1 MEIDSFPLNAA
12 RRWFPSPRRL
22 AAVALVL
29 GCLDTAALLLNM
41 HSWNAGGASILWPAN
56 GILLGALLCAPRRHW
71 PAYLTAG
78 FAIDLGVNFF
88 VTSHLWTSAYLASC
102 NTLEAGLAA
111 ALLYRTIS
119 PKLDL
124 TQRRQLL
131 SLLFYGVILAPAVAS
146 FFAQFHSSWSLS
158 WPLFGQR
165 FIADALGIAI
175 TTPLYLSFT
184 QQERLPGRSR
194 FEIAG
199 LLAAFCAVTLLVFW
213 QTQLP
218 LLFLLLPFLLL
229 LGVRLRLAGSALG
242 LLIVAMVG
250 GFFATATR
258 GPVILIRPSLAPS
271 RDITL
276 QFFIAASILTL
287 YLIEVLLAERERLQT
302 SLQGSE
308 ARFRLLA
315 EASEDVVIL
324 SDLSGDRRYV
334 SPAVRSVLGWD
345 PEEMVGQNYTQIVH
359 PDDIVPLASLMET
372 CLEEKPAGTLI
383 CRCRRKDGTY
393 IWMEASIRLHR
404 DDVSGK
410 AVGFVNVV
418 RDITNRM
425 AVEEEL
431 DRAFRLVENQAMIDG
446 LTGIANRRRFDE
458 TMDREWRRAMRDH
471 TPLSLLMIDVDHF
484 KLYNDIYGHISG
496 DVCLREIASAAQG
509 VLHRS
514 SDLLARYGGEEFIVV
529 LPSTDSDGALLLAE
543 QIRSAVELRSLP
555 HSGNPPHAVIT
566 VSIGCATSI
575 LDYDAPRNSLLQAA
589 DDALYV
595 AKSAGRNRIEVAEAL
610 PAARLEP

>member
-12 RRWFPSPRRL
+12 RHWFPSPRRL

-29 GCLDTAALLLNM
+29 GCLDTAAVLLNM

-56 GILLGALLCAPRRHW
+56 GLLLGALLCAPRRHW
-71 PAYLTAG
+71 PVYLSAG
-78 FAIDLGVNFF
+78 FAIDLGVNLYLA
-88 VTSHLWTSAYLASC
+88 SHLWTSAYLAFS
-102 NTLEAGLAA
+102 NTLEVAIAA
-111 ALLYRTIS
+111 SLLYPTIS
-119 PKLDL
+119 PKPDL
-124 TQRRQLL
+124 TERRQLL
-131 SLLFYGVILAPAVAS
+131 GLLSYGVILAPAVAS
-146 FFAQFHSSWSLS
+146 FVAQFNPSWTFS

-175 TTPLYLSFT
+175 TTPLYLSFS
-184 QQERLPGRSR
+184 QPDRLLRRSR
-194 FEIAG
+194 FEVAG
-199 LLAAFCAVTLLVFW
+199 LLATLCAATLLVFW
-213 QTQLP
+213 QPQLP
-218 LLFLLLPFLLL
+218 LLVLLLPLLL
-229 LGVRLRLAGSALG
+229 LLEVRLRLAGSALG

-250 GFFATATR
+250 GFFTTPIR
-258 GPVILIRPSLAPS
+258 GPILLIRPSLAPS

-276 QFFIAASILTL
+276 QFFVAVSILTL
-287 YLIEVLLAERERLQT
+287 YLIEILMAERGRLWAN
-302 SLQGSE
+302 LQGSE

-324 SDLSGDRRYV
+324 SDLNGNRRYV

-345 PEEMVGQNYTQIVH
+345 PDEMVGQNYTQIVH
-359 PDDIVPLASLMET
+359 PDDVATLASLMQT
-372 CLEEKPAGTLI
+372 CLEEKPAGVLT

-404 DDVSGK
+404 DEVSGM

-418 RDITNRM
+418 RDITSRK
-425 AVEEEL
+425 AAEEEL
-431 DRAFRLVENQAMIDG
+431 DRAFRLVENQAMVDG

-458 TMDREWRRAMRDH
+458 TMDREWRRGMRDH

-484 KLYNDIYGHISG
+484 KLYNDIHGHISG
-496 DVCLREIASAAQG
+496 DACLREIASAAQG

-529 LPSTDSDGALLLAE
+529 LPSTDSDGAQLLAE

-555 HSGNPPHAVIT
+555 HAGNPPHSVIT
-566 VSIGCATSI
+566 VSIGCATNI
-575 LDYDAPRNSLLQAA
+575 LNYDTPRNSLLQAA

-610 PAARLEP
+610 PAARLEQ

>member
-12 RRWFPSPRRL
+12 RHWFPSPRRL

-41 HSWNAGGASILWPAN
+41 HSWNAGGASILWPAD
-56 GILLGALLCAPRRHW
+56 GLLLGVLLCAPRRHW
-71 PAYLTAG
+71 PTYLTAG
-78 FAIDLGVNFF
+78 FAIDLGVNL
-88 VTSHLWTSAYLASC
+88 SLASPLWPSVYPAFC
-102 NTLEAGLAA
+102 NTLEVALAA
-111 ALLYRTIS
+111 ALLYPTIS
-119 PKLDL
+119 PKPDHL
-124 TQRRQLL
+124 TERRQLL
-131 SLLFYGVILAPAVAS
+131 SLLAYGVILAPAVAS
-146 FFAQFHSSWSLS
+146 FVAQFNPSWTFS

-175 TTPLYLSFT
+175 TTPLYLSFC
-184 QQERLPGRSR
+184 QPDRLPRRSR

-199 LLAAFCAVTLLVFW
+199 LLAAVCAVTLFIFW
-213 QTQLP
+213 RTQLP

-229 LGVRLRLAGSALG
+229 LEVRLRLTGSALG
-242 LLIVAMVG
+242 LLIVSMVG
-250 GFFATATR
+250 GFFTTPTR
-258 GPVILIRPSLAPS
+258 GPIMLIRPSLAPS

-276 QFFIAASILTL
+276 QFFIAVSILTL
-287 YLIEVLLAERERLQT
+287 YLIEILMAEGGRLRT
-302 SLQGSE
+302 NLQGSE

-315 EASEDVVIL
+315 EASEDVVVL
-324 SDLSGDRRYV
+324 ADLNGDRRYV

-345 PEEMVGQNYTQIVH
+345 PEELVGQNYSQIVH
-359 PDDIVPLASLMET
+359 PDDVATLASLMET
-372 CLEEKPAGTLI
+372 CLEEKPAGTLK
-383 CRCRRKDGTY
+383 CRCRRKDGIY

-404 DDVSGK
+404 DEVSGK

-418 RDITNRM
+418 RDITSRK
-425 AVEEEL
+425 AAEEEL

-458 TMDREWRRAMRDH
+458 TMDREWKRAMRDH

-484 KLYNDIYGHISG
+484 KLYNDIHGHISG
-496 DVCLREIASAAQG
+496 DACLREIASAAQG

-529 LPSTDSDGALLLAE
+529 LPSTDSDGAQLLAE

-566 VSIGCATSI
+566 VSVGCATSI
-575 LDYDAPRNSLLQAA
+575 LDYDSPRNSLLQAA

-595 AKSAGRNRIEVAEAL
+595 AKSAGRNRIEVAEARL
-610 PAARLEP
+610 PQG

>member
-1 MEIDSFPLNAA
+1 
-12 RRWFPSPRRL
+12 
-22 AAVALVL
+22 VL

-41 HSWNAGGASILWPAN
+41 HSWHAGGTSILWPAN

-78 FAIDLGVNFF
+78 FVIDLGLNLF
-88 VTSHLWTSAYLASC
+88 VTSHLWTSAYLAFC

-119 PKLDL
+119 PKPDL
-124 TQRRQLL
+124 AQPRQLL
-131 SLLFYGVILAPAVAS
+131 SLLSYGVILAPAVVS
-146 FFAQFHSSWSLS
+146 FFAQFNSSFNSSWTFS

-175 TTPLYLSFT
+175 MTPLYLSFN
-184 QQERLPGRSR
+184 QQDRLPRRSR
-194 FEIAG
+194 WELAG
-199 LLAAFCAVTLLVFW
+199 LLATLCAVTFLVFW
-213 QTQLP
+213 QTRLP
-218 LLFLLLPFLLL
+218 LLFFLLPFLLL

-250 GFFATATR
+250 GFFATATS
-258 GPVILIRPSLAPS
+258 GPVLLIRPSLAPS
-271 RDITL
+271 RAITL

-287 YLIEVLLAERERLQT
+287 YLVEVLIAERERLQT

-324 SDLSGDRRYV
+324 ADLNGNRRYV
-334 SPAVRSVLGWD
+334 SPAARSVLGWD
-345 PEEMVGQNYTQIVH
+345 PEELVGQNYTQIVH
-359 PDDIVPLASLMET
+359 PDDVAPLASLMET
-372 CLEEKPAGTLI
+372 CLEEKPAGSLT
-383 CRCRRKDGTY
+383 CRCRRKDGAY
-393 IWMEASIRLHR
+393 IWTEASIRLHR
-404 DDVSGK
+404 DEVSGK

-418 RDITNRM
+418 RDITSRM
-425 AVEEEL
+425 AAEEEL
-431 DRAFRLVENQAMIDG
+431 SRAFRLVENQAMIDG

-458 TMDREWRRAMRDH
+458 AMDREWKRAMRDH
-471 TPLSLLMIDVDHF
+471 TPLSLLMIDVDYF
-484 KLYNDIYGHISG
+484 KLYNDIYGHLSG
-496 DVCLREIASAAQG
+496 DACLREIVSAAQG

-555 HSGNPPHAVIT
+555 HSGNPPHEVIT
-566 VSIGCATSI
+566 VSIGCATST
-575 LDYDAPRNSLLQAA
+575 LDYDSPRNSLLQAA
-589 DDALYV
+589 DDALYA

-610 PAARLEP
+610 PAARLEL